1 MESIVGESK
10 FVRVSRCLASVGAV
24 VAALSACATPGTSTD
39 SYDLVLNAPGLE
51 TVQPEVVVIHDDY
64 SQTVE
69 QSTWKASHAT
79 WPQAA
84 LLFWRI
90 KDTFRN
96 QQVYVYED
104 SLPELIRIFLPDVVI
119 TLGAVGRT
127 KNVLGDLDFQR
138 FRRDQFGDC
147 IFIEQGISRF
157 SDQDEI
163 IGSGEPLGDMVIQG
177 WYCVG
182 PAEQNQDA
190 AFQGFINGIG
200 IQGWALP

>member
-1 MESIVGESK
+1 M
-10 FVRVSRCLASVGAV
+10 
-24 VAALSACATPGTSTD
+24 
-39 SYDLVLNAPGLE
+39 VLDAPGLE

-64 SQTVE
+64 SQTIKR
-69 QSTWKASHAT
+69 STWKASHAT
-79 WPQAA
+79 WPQAD
-84 LLFWRI
+84 LFFARI

-96 QQVYVYED
+96 QQVYAYEG
-104 SLPELIRIFLPDVVI
+104 SLSEQIRIFLPDVVI

-157 SDQDEI
+157 SDQLGV
-163 IGSGEPLGDMVIQG
+163 IGSEEPLGDMVIRG
-177 WYCVG
+177 WYCVS
-182 PAEQNQDA
+182 PTEANQDA
-190 AFQGFINGIG
+190 AFQEFINGIG